1 MMRRLD
7 LIEIEACH
15 PNDAD
20 DRHLDRAVLGHALN
34 AEIGALALDGREDIA
49 AVAFEDAHL
58 RSELPGATVRRCAG
72 DSELVVVA
80 GLSGVG
86 GWR

>member
-1 MMRRLD
+1 MMRLSIWLRSRPATRTTPTTGT
-7 LIEIEACH
+7 LIEPSSA
-15 PNDAD
+15 DA
-20 DRHLDRAVLGHALN
+20 LD

-49 AVAFEDAHL
+49 AVALEDAHL
-58 RSELPGATVRRCAG
+58 RSESPGATVRRCAG